1 MSFSKNLKE
10 LMIQRNMSQKELCG
24 LTGLSAASVSQYL
37 SGVTG
42 TPKQTTLKKIA
53 DALETSIPFLIGMT
67 NEPDVDVGDFPCK
80 KMTVEEAAKRLG
92 KSEQFVRVS
101 LQRGKAPFGF
111 AVQMASGKWCYH
123 ISPKRFAEYQGV

>member
-1 MSFSKNLKE
+1 MSFSKNLKD

-53 DALETSIPFLIGMT
+53 DALDTSVAFLLDETK
-67 NEPDVDVGDFPCK
+67 EPDITPEGLPCK
-80 KMTVEEAAKRLG
+80 KMTVEDAARRLG
-92 KSEQFVRVS
+92 KSEQFIRVS

-123 ISPKRFAEYQGV
+123 ISPKKFAEYQGI